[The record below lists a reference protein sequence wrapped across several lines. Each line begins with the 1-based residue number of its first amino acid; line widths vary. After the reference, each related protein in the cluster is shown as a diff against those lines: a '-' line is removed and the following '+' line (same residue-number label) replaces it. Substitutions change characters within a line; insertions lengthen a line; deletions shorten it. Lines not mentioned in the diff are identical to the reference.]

1 MFREVLLDSP
11 LSKWHHAMP
20 KAHSDHEVGEELGPP
35 RCHGSPEAP
44 REANSSSS
52 PEPQIMTKI
61 IPVSLEQGQSLPF
74 LGHSLLSESNE
85 SCGSSQT
92 TTQEYATLHL
102 ISGAHRP
109 FWKPIRGSL
118 RDSLRQAK
126 NASV

>member
-11 LSKWHHAMP
+11 LTKWHHAMP
-20 KAHSDHEVGEELGPP
+20 KAHSDHEIGEELGPP
-35 RCHGSPEAP
+35 RCQGSPELAP

-61 IPVSLEQGQSLPF
+61 ISVSLEQGQSLD
-74 LGHSLLSESNE
+74 HSLLSESDE

-109 FWKPIRGSL
+109 FWKPIHGSL

-126 NASV
+126 NASL